1 MNRKDSLEWHL
12 HCMDDRLNNL
22 QISLGNYNSYMCN
35 EIAISDRYWSI
46 VSAVLAILAIIL
58 GIYITYKYNKTMKL
72 LQTIEKKE
80 KAIKDLK
87 KNIEDL
93 NNKVNKDLTGLYES
107 LRKEETHSLIKRLT
121 EVPEDV
127 SNIINLLLSRQI
139 EKDDFINL
147 KKACD
152 KLEPNLSSYKKDY
165 TLLFYQHFSYESIK
179 NPELRKEFIE
189 NFEYLI
195 GCGFKNDIIKST
207 DDMVNALSE
216 LSDEIKMEVVTAYYK
231 SLEVSKYKDMSEV
244 FEKLKSI
251 MSNEQWA
258 LIAHNNDDENEAP
271 E

>member
-1 MNRKDSLEWHL
+1 MNRIDSLEWHL
-12 HCMDDRLNNL
+12 NCMNDRLNNL
-22 QISLGNYNSYMCN
+22 QTSLSNYNSYMCN
-35 EIAISDRYWSI
+35 EIALSDRYWGI

-80 KAIKDLK
+80 KTIKDLK
-87 KNIEDL
+87 KNVEDL
-93 NNKVNKDLTGLYES
+93 NNKVNKDLTGLYDS
-107 LRKEETHSLIKRLT
+107 LRQEETHSLIKRLT

-139 EKDDFINL
+139 DKNDFINL
-147 KKACD
+147 KKACE
-152 KLEPNLSSYKKDY
+152 KLDPNLTSYKKDY
-165 TLLFYQHFSYESIK
+165 TLLFFQHFSDESIK

-189 NFEYLI
+189 NFDYLI

-207 DDMVNALSE
+207 DDMVNALSNMP
-216 LSDEIKMEVVTAYYK
+216 DEIKMEVVTAYYN
-231 SLEVSKYKDMSEV
+231 SLKVSKYKDMSEV

-258 LIAHNNDDENEAP
+258 LIAHNDDDENETA

>member
-1 MNRKDSLEWHL
+1 MNRIDSLEWHL
-12 HCMDDRLNNL
+12 NCMNDRLNNL
-22 QISLGNYNSYMCN
+22 QTSLSNYNSYMCN
-35 EIAISDRYWSI
+35 EIALSDRYWGI

-80 KAIKDLK
+80 KTIKDLK
-87 KNIEDL
+87 KNVEDL
-93 NNKVNKDLTGLYES
+93 NNKVNKDLTGLYDS
-107 LRKEETHSLIKRLT
+107 LRQEETHSLIKRLT

-139 EKDDFINL
+139 DKNDFINL
-147 KKACD
+147 KKACE
-152 KLEPNLSSYKKDY
+152 KLDPNLTSYKKYY
-165 TLLFYQHFSYESIK
+165 TLLFFQHFSDESIK

-189 NFEYLI
+189 NFDYLI

-207 DDMVNALSE
+207 DDMVNALSNMP
-216 LSDEIKMEVVTAYYK
+216 DEIKMEVVTAYYN
-231 SLEVSKYKDMSEV
+231 SLKVSKYKDMSEV

-258 LIAHNNDDENEAP
+258 LIAHNDDDENETA